1 MYEDWESRASLAEL
15 ERLAWTAGADTV
27 ARTSQKLARFF
38 DNGFWAMLFYFVK
51 FDHANLYLNRAGENL
66 LCGTGAC
73 ASLVAAVLTGRSSRT
88 NKVHLR
94 GGTLNII
101 WQENNRVLMT
111 GPAKQVF
118 TGTIEI

>member
-1 MYEDWESRASLAEL
+1 MRVFERGCGETLA
-15 ERLAWTAGADTV
+15 
-27 ARTSQKLARFF
+27 
-38 DNGFWAMLFYFVK
+38 
-51 FDHANLYLNRAGENL
+51 
-66 LCGTGAC
+66 CGTGAC

-94 GGTLNII
+94 GGTLNIT